1 MLIWAS
7 TWRLHGTR
15 GQPGRL
21 TPEERSVA
29 IRAKRRTYTRSITTD
44 VETRSYIGRR
54 IEVLRPGQYDL
65 RYFVKRK
72 RATLIQVP
80 KHLETKT
87 T

>member
-1 MLIWAS
+1 M
-7 TWRLHGTR
+7 
-15 GQPGRL
+15 
-21 TPEERSVA
+21 A

-72 RATLIQVP
+72 HATLVQVP

-87 T
+87 TKGGR